1 LIRKLKAKF
10 ILTNMFLISI
20 VLAATFAFMF
30 YSTAENLEN
39 ESISVM
45 KNITANGGT
54 IQSKS
59 FAFSPYSVSGDQ
71 YSYLQ
76 PFVID
81 VYYIRFSVYYN
92 YNGIDINTGYFTE
105 DERNSIIALAQNVL
119 SKTNENPGVL
129 DEYNLRFY
137 ASDIYTPDFFGNIMP
152 GKRIVFLNKNYE
164 DNTLRQLVVNFAL
177 VGSGALAAFFVI
189 SVILARLAVAPVEQS
204 LRQQQQLVADAS
216 HELKTPIT
224 VISANAD
231 ILLANKNST
240 IAEQAKWIEYIKTES
255 ARMTA
260 LINNMLFLAKT
271 DETKK
276 AETQT
281 LMNLSDTA
289 NGCILPFESICYEK
303 HKTLESMIMPNVYIK
318 GSENSIKQLIVIL
331 VDNAFKYS
339 DENGKIKV
347 SVTEEQDKA
356 VLTVWNTGAPIPSDQ
371 LPHIFERFYRVDK
384 SRSRKEG
391 GYGLGLSIAK
401 SIIESHNA
409 KITVHSTAESGTT
422 FRCVFK
428 KAKFK
433 L

>member
-1 LIRKLKAKF
+1 ML
-10 ILTNMFLISI
+10 LISI
-20 VLAATFAFMF
+20 VLLAAFVFMY
-30 YSTAENLEN
+30 YSTAKNLEA

-45 KNITANGGT
+45 KSISATGRTNQIRTFPGG
-54 IQSKS
+54 SKS
-59 FAFSPYSVSGDQ
+59 NENEQ
-71 YSYLQ
+71 YYYLQ

-81 VYYIRFSVYYN
+81 VDYLNSTVT
-92 YNGIDINTGYFTE
+92 YNGVDIYSASFTE
-105 DERNSIIALAQNVL
+105 DERNSIIELAKNVL
-119 SKTNENPGVL
+119 NNKGENPGVL
-129 DEYNLRFY
+129 NEYNLRFY
-137 ASDIYTPDFFGNIMP
+137 TSDLYTSDRFFGNITT
-152 GKRIVFLNKNYE
+152 GKRMVFLNKIYE
-164 DNTLRQLVVNFAL
+164 DNTLHQLIMNFAL
-177 VGSGALAAFFVI
+177 VGSGALAAFLVI
-189 SVILARLAVAPVEQS
+189 SIIIARLAVAPVEKS
-204 LRQQQQLVADAS
+204 LQQQQQLVADAS

-231 ILLANKNST
+231 ILLANKDST
-240 IAEQAKWIEYIKTES
+240 IAEQEKWIQYIKTES

-276 AETQT
+276 AEAQT
-281 LMNLSDTA
+281 IINLSDTV

-318 GSENSIKQLIVIL
+318 GNENSIKQLIVIL

-339 DENGKIKV
+339 DENGRIKV

-356 VLTVWNTGAPIPSDQ
+356 VLTVWNTGVPIPSDQ

-409 KITVHSTAESGTT
+409 KITVHSTAENGTT

-428 KAKFK
+428 KQKMS
-433 L
+433 